1 MSLLIVED
9 NPKMR
14 RMLKSLVSDLASDV
28 CECGDGSEALAAYTA
43 QQPDWVLMDIAMQDM
58 DGISATR
65 QIRAVYP
72 EAKIIIV
79 TGCDETDLREAAR
92 VAGACGYVLKENL
105 LELRRL
111 LQASP

>member
-1 MSLLIVED
+1 MRLLIVED
-9 NPKMR
+9 NAKMR
-14 RMLKSLVSDLASDV
+14 RMLQSLVSDLSSDV
-28 CECGDGSEALAAYTA
+28 RECADGSEALAAYTA
-43 QQPDWVLMDIAMQDM
+43 HPPDWVLMDIAMPDL

-65 QIRAVYP
+65 EIKAVYP

-79 TGCDETDLREAAR
+79 TGRDEADLREAAR

-105 LELRRL
+105 LDVRRL